1 MKTTY
6 VWLPVV
12 IVSSFIAGT
21 LVPIGRAQQTLKKPP
36 KYVEVNYM
44 KAAPGHENEYM
55 KLEQEQWKPIHAE
68 RIKQGKVRSWYFFEV
83 RFPSGTESKY
93 DFVTVNTFDQ
103 FGQMENPYGDFDQL
117 IRKVHPGMNLDDF
130 GSRTNKAR
138 DLVRS
143 EVWEL
148 IDQIE

>member
-1 MKTTY
+1 LGFKE
-6 VWLPVV
+6 
-12 IVSSFIAGT
+12 I
-21 LVPIGRAQQTLKKPP
+21 
-36 KYVEVNYM
+36 
-44 KAAPGHENEYM
+44 
-55 KLEQEQWKPIHAE
+55 
-68 RIKQGKVRSWYFFEV
+68 SWYFFEV

-130 GSRTNKAR
+130 GSWTNKAR

-148 IDQIE
+148 IDQVE